1 MYATVT
7 LYRMLLV
14 GKIWT
19 GLGNGLV
26 TCSAIDYYSKVF
38 LRSNPVNIIV
48 TAYV

>member
-26 TCSAIDYYSKVF
+26 TCSAIDILKFFAKYPNQYYS
-38 LRSNPVNIIV
+38 
-48 TAYV
+48 